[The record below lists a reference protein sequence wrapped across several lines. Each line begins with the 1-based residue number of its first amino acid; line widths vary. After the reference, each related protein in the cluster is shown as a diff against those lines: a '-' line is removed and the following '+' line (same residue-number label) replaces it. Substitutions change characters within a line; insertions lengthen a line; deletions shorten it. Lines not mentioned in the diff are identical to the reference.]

1 MKEVRK
7 EDAIN
12 IKGGAITITITLIN
26 AFITLGKLTFEIGKS
41 LGTAI
46 RRGFKNVCKI

>member
-7 EDAIN
+7 EDATN
-12 IKGGAITITITLIN
+12 IKGGAITITLIN

>member
-12 IKGGAITITITLIN
+12 IKGGAVTITLIN
-26 AFITLGKLTFEIGKS
+26 AFISLGKLTFEIGKS

-46 RRGFKNVCKI
+46 RRGFKNVCKV